1 MFGCFSLCSILASL
15 IKVFLSKTSS
25 LSIFFTTVFLT
36 VAFAFP
42 CLLVN
47 GMSAVKTTLYT
58 PLPIISLLVK
68 HLESYSGRA
77 EQSRVVCLITE
88 IFKNAI
94 VLTDFNNLKHR
105 EIFLVTCTSRKLT
118 QRQVPQFLE
127 LTCHVTCTCHAI
139 KLNWNYT
146 PYLICP
152 PRQNFVYINLC
163 CSFLIS
169 ITVITREIENNASAK
184 FGGANKVHKIWE
196 MWKWHKGACMCHSKC
211 TVLALFWSENGYR
224 FCPFCC
230 GIIYRFTGAL
240 W

>member
-1 MFGCFSLCSILASL
+1 MQIPLKSAMFGCFSLCSILASL

-47 GMSAVKTTLYT
+47 GMSAVKTALYT

-77 EQSRVVCLITE
+77 EQSRVVCLITG
-88 IFKNAI
+88 IFKNA
-94 VLTDFNNLKHR
+94 VVWTDFNNLEHR
-105 EIFLVTCTSRKLT
+105 ETFVVTCTSRKLM
-118 QRQVPQFLE
+118 QMQVTQFLE

-139 KLNWNYT
+139 KLNSNYT

-152 PRQNFVYINLC
+152 PPILHILTFVFHF
-163 CSFLIS
+163 S
-169 ITVITREIENNASAK
+169 
-184 FGGANKVHKIWE
+184 
-196 MWKWHKGACMCHSKC
+196 
-211 TVLALFWSENGYR
+211 
-224 FCPFCC
+224 
-230 GIIYRFTGAL
+230 
-240 W
+240 